1 RRQIL
6 VEWNESNLSVPK
18 QVLLHQLF
26 EKQVSEGPERIAIR
40 HESSSV
46 TYGELNRK
54 ANQIANYLRSQG
66 LRHRSLVSVCLS
78 RRPDLVATLMGI
90 MKAGCAYVPLDPEY
104 PLERLRQMMEVS
116 NASVLITEA
125 NVAGQLPQEKARTI
139 QIDRDWAD
147 ISRCSA
153 DNLPI
158 SVKDSD
164 LAYVMFTSGSTGGAK
179 PIAIEHNNPVAF
191 IHWAKNQFTPEE
203 LAGVFA
209 STSICFDLSV
219 FEIFGPLSWGGTIVL
234 ADNPMQ

>member
-1 RRQIL
+1 
-6 VEWNESNLSVPK
+6 K
-18 QVLLHQLF
+18 
-26 EKQVSEGPERIAIR
+26 
-40 HESSSV
+40 
-46 TYGELNRK
+46 
-54 ANQIANYLRSQG
+54 
-66 LRHRSLVSVCLS
+66 
-78 RRPDLVATLMGI
+78 
-90 MKAGCAYVPLDPEY
+90 
-104 PLERLRQMMEVS
+104 
-116 NASVLITEA
+116 
-125 NVAGQLPQEKARTI
+125 EKARTI
-139 QIDRDWAD
+139 HIDRDWAD

-219 FEIFGPLSWGGTIVL
+219 FEIFAPLSWGGTIVL
-234 ADNPMQ
+234 ADNPMQLATLPARERVTLVNTVPSAVPELLKTAMPASLTVFNLAGEALPQKLVDQLYDRGIKKVYDLYGPTENTTYSTCALRTRGGRQTIGRPLANTEVYILDSNLQPQPIGVPGELCGGRAVRT